1 MLLISACLTTV
12 LGFVSFFVPSVM
24 KIENFTFH
32 FERSETVMMKNIPL
46 YVKIL
51 AGMALGILLGF
62 LAVWTGKGMFI
73 TDWITPW
80 GTVFIRLLKMVAI
93 PLVFISLVKGISG
106 LSDIRRLSRMGLKT
120 VGIYIS
126 TTVVAVCIGLLMV
139 NIINPGKVF
148 PRDKAEEYRN
158 RYEQT
163 LVQNTQGV
171 QTVKEAGP
179 LQFLV
184 DIVPDNVIQAGGDN
198 SKMLQII
205 LIAVLFGV
213 ALVAVGQDK
222 TAGVVSVIDGLNHI
236 ILKIIDYIMLY
247 APWGVLA
254 LMAGLVVSFSGDV
267 DMFAA
272 LGLYVLT
279 AAVGMGVIIF
289 LFYPALIRFF
299 TRLKPGQFFKAML
312 PVQLLAFS
320 SSSSAA
326 TLPVTMEQTQRHLGV
341 SNEVASFVLPVGV
354 TINMDGSSCYQ
365 AVSAVFV
372 AQVMGIDLSLAQML
386 TIVAVGTLSS
396 IGTPG
401 VPGGSIVMLM
411 LVLGSVGIPAEGL
424 ALILGMDR
432 PLDML
437 RTVVNV
443 TGDATVACIVDH
455 GEKAKTTV

>member
-1 MLLISACLTTV
+1 
-12 LGFVSFFVPSVM
+12 
-24 KIENFTFH
+24 
-32 FERSETVMMKNIPL
+32 MKNIPL

-51 AGMALGILLGF
+51 SGMMIGILLGLF
-62 LAVWTGKGMFI
+62 AVRTGHGIFVNN
-73 TDWITPW
+73 WIVPW
-80 GTVFIRLLKMVAI
+80 GTIFIRLLKMVAI

-106 LSDIRRLSRMGLKT
+106 LSDIRRLSRMGMKT
-120 VGIYIS
+120 LGIYVS
-126 TTVVAVCIGLLMV
+126 TTIIAVCVGLVMV
-139 NIINPGKVF
+139 NLIQPGKIF
-148 PRDKAEEYRN
+148 PREKAEEYRG
-158 RYEQT
+158 RYEQAV
-163 LVQNTQGV
+163 VQNTQGV
-171 QTVKEAGP
+171 QTVKEGSP

-184 DIVPDNVIQAGGDN
+184 DIVPDNVIRAGGDN

-213 ALVAVGQDK
+213 ALVAVGREK
-222 TAGVVSVIDGLNHI
+222 TASLISVIDGLNHV

-254 LMAGLVVSFSGDV
+254 LMAGLVVSFSGDG

-279 AAVGMGVIIF
+279 AAIGMAVIIF
-289 LFYPALIRFF
+289 LFYPGLIRVF
-299 TRLKPGQFFKAML
+299 TRLKPVQFLKAMF

-326 TLPVTMEQTQRHLGV
+326 TLPVTMEQTQRQLGV

-372 AQVMGIDLSLAQML
+372 AQVMGIDLSFMQML
-386 TIVAVGTLSS
+386 TIVVVTTLSS

-411 LVLGSVGIPAEGL
+411 LVLGSIGIPAEGL

-443 TGDATVACIVDH
+443 TGDATVACIVGH
-455 GEKAKTTV
+455 SEATAKHPK

>member
-1 MLLISACLTTV
+1 
-12 LGFVSFFVPSVM
+12 M
-24 KIENFTFH
+24 KRT
-32 FERSETVMMKNIPL
+32 IPL

-51 AGMALGILLGF
+51 AGMAIGILVGIV
-62 LAVWTGKGMFI
+62 AVRTGTGHFV
-73 TDWITPW
+73 DQWILPW
-80 GTVFIRLLKMVAI
+80 GTIFIRLLKMVAI
-93 PLVFISLVKGISG
+93 PLVFVSLVKGICG

-120 VGIYIS
+120 LGIYIS
-126 TTVVAVCIGLLMV
+126 TTVVAICIGLLAV
-139 NIINPGKVF
+139 YLIQPGKVF
-148 PRDKAEEYRN
+148 PRDKAGDYRT
-158 RYEQT
+158 RYEQ
-163 LVQNTQGV
+163 VVEQNSRGV
-171 QTVKEAGP
+171 QTVKDSGP

-184 DIVPDNVIQAGGDN
+184 DIVPDNIIRAGSDN

-213 ALVAVGQDK
+213 ALVAVGSEKAQ
-222 TAGVVSVIDGLNHI
+222 GIVGLIDALNHI

-254 LMAGLVVSFSGDV
+254 LMAGLVVSFSGDG

-279 AAVGMGVIIF
+279 AAAGMAFIIF
-289 LFYPALIRFF
+289 LFYPALIRLF
-299 TRLKPGQFFKAML
+299 TRIRPGRFFRAMF

-372 AQVMGIDLSLAQML
+372 AQVMGIDLTLAQML
-386 TIVAVGTLSS
+386 TIVVVATLSS

-411 LVLGSVGIPAEGL
+411 LVLSSVGIPAEGL

-443 TGDATVACIVDH
+443 TGDATVACIVDA
-455 GEKAKTTV
+455 GEAKAPTVAGS

>member
-1 MLLISACLTTV
+1 
-12 LGFVSFFVPSVM
+12 
-24 KIENFTFH
+24 
-32 FERSETVMMKNIPL
+32 MKNTPL

-51 AGMALGILLGF
+51 VGMLVGILLGF
-62 LAVWTGKGMFI
+62 IAVKSGTGRWV

-80 GTVFIRLLKMVAI
+80 GTIFIRLLKMVAI
-93 PLVFISLVKGISG
+93 PLVFLSLVKGISG

-120 VGIYIS
+120 LGIYIS
-126 TTVVAVCIGLLMV
+126 TTVVAICIGLLVV
-139 NIINPGKVF
+139 NLLSPGKVF
-148 PRDKAEEYRN
+148 PREKADEYRQ
-158 RYEQT
+158 RYEQA
-163 LVQNTQGV
+163 VESNHQGV
-171 QTVKEAGP
+171 EMTREAGP

-184 DIVPDNVIQAGGDN
+184 EIVPDNVIRAGSDN

-205 LIAVLFGV
+205 VIAILFGV
-213 ALVAVGQDK
+213 ALVAVGREK
-222 TAGVVSVIDGLNHI
+222 TEAVVQVIDGLNQI
-236 ILKIIDYIMLY
+236 VLKIIDYIMAY

-254 LMAGLVVSFSGDV
+254 LMAGLVVGFSGDG
-267 DMFAA
+267 DIFAA

-279 AAVGMGVIIF
+279 AALGMGLIIF
-289 LFYPALIRFF
+289 LVYPLLIRLF
-299 TRLKPGQFFKAML
+299 TRLHLKDFFRAML

-326 TLPVTMEQTQRHLGV
+326 TLPVNMEQTQKHLGV
-341 SNEVASFVLPVGV
+341 SAEVASFVLPVGC

-372 AQVMGIDLSLAQML
+372 AQVMGIDLTLMQML
-386 TIVAVGTLSS
+386 TIIAVSTLSS

-411 LVLGSVGIPAEGL
+411 LVLSSIGIPAEGL
-424 ALILGMDR
+424 ALIIGMDR

-443 TGDATVACIVDH
+443 TGDATVACLVDQS
-455 GEKAKTTV
+455 ERKVSL

>member
-1 MLLISACLTTV
+1 MSQSA
-12 LGFVSFFVPSVM
+12 
-24 KIENFTFH
+24 EA
-32 FERSETVMMKNIPL
+32 MKNVPL

-51 AGMALGILLGF
+51 AGMAIGILIGF
-62 LAVWTGKGMFI
+62 IAVQTGTGQWV
-73 TDWITPW
+73 DHWLTPW
-80 GTVFIRLLKMVAI
+80 GTIFIRLLKMVAI
-93 PLVFISLVKGISG
+93 PLVFISLVKGIGG

-126 TTVVAVCIGLLMV
+126 TTIVAVCIGLLMV
-139 NIINPGKVF
+139 NMIRPGKVF
-148 PRDKAEEYRN
+148 PAEKAEEYRS
-158 RYEQT
+158 RYEQA
-163 LVQNTQGV
+163 VSQNNQGL
-171 QTVKEAGP
+171 QTVREASP

-184 DIVPDNVIQAGGDN
+184 DMVPENVIQAGGSN

-205 LIAVLFGV
+205 LIAILFGV
-213 ALVAVGQDK
+213 ALVAVGPEK
-222 TAGVVSVIDGLNHI
+222 TVVVSAGIDGLNHI

-254 LMAGLVVSFSGDV
+254 LMAGLVVSFSGDG

-272 LGLYVLT
+272 LGMYVLT
-279 AAVGMGVIIF
+279 AALGMSVIIF
-289 LFYPALIRFF
+289 LFYPLLIRIF
-299 TRLKPGQFFKAML
+299 TKLKVGQFFRAL
-312 PVQLLAFS
+312 FPVQLLAFS

-326 TLPVTMEQTQRHLGV
+326 TLPVTMEQTQRHLRI

-372 AQVMGIDLSLAQML
+372 AQVMGIDLSLAQMV
-386 TIVAVGTLSS
+386 TIVVVATLSS

-443 TGDATVACIVDH
+443 TGDATVACMIEH
-455 GEKAKTTV
+455 SEHTKA

>member
-1 MLLISACLTTV
+1 
-12 LGFVSFFVPSVM
+12 M
-24 KIENFTFH
+24 K
-32 FERSETVMMKNIPL
+32 KAIPL

-51 AGMALGILLGF
+51 AGMAIGILLGF
-62 LAVWTGKGMFI
+62 VAVNTGTERFI
-73 TDWITPW
+73 DHWIAPW
-80 GTVFIRLLKMVAI
+80 GTIFIRFLKMVAI
-93 PLVFISLVKGISG
+93 PLVFVSLVKGISG

-120 VGIYIS
+120 LGIYIS
-126 TTVVAVCIGLLMV
+126 TTIVAVCIGLLVV
-139 NIINPGKVF
+139 NLVNPGKVF
-148 PRDKAEEYRN
+148 PREKAEDYRN
-158 RYEQT
+158 RYEQAV
-163 LVQNTQGV
+163 VQNSQGV
-171 QTVKEAGP
+171 QAVKESSP

-184 DIVPDNVIQAGGDN
+184 DIVPENVIRAGGDN

-213 ALVAVGQDK
+213 ALVSVGREK
-222 TAGVVSVIDGLNHI
+222 TQGVVAVIDGLNHI

-254 LMAGLVVSFSGDV
+254 LMAGLVVSFSGDG

-279 AAVGMGVIIF
+279 AAAGMAFIIF
-289 LFYPALIRFF
+289 LFYPLLIRIF
-299 TRLKPGQFFKAML
+299 THLKPGQFFRAMV

-372 AQVMGIDLSLAQML
+372 AQVMGIDLTLVQML
-386 TIVAVGTLSS
+386 TIVVVATLSS

-411 LVLGSVGIPAEGL
+411 LVLSSVGIPAEGL

-443 TGDATVACIVDH
+443 TGDATVACIVNE
-455 GEKAKTTV
+455 GEAG